1 MSKAIPDSSY
11 DSVGPNP
18 ICLEQTLYCSR
29 DRNFTY
35 RLTNIG
41 LYFNCNICKN
51 SQLFSS
57 QMLARPSAFSV
68 STCSWIYMQM
78 KVLRKHVFSVQIYF
92 STDYSRFLS
101 WINYPLQW
109 CTRTKLYIH
118 GHDKVFCKLIIF
130 FINYQ
135 IVSFLWNM
143 LTLTCKSYF
152 IGATLMILLNT
163 IKKQSNFVQ
172 P

>member
-1 MSKAIPDSSY
+1 MSKAIPDSNY

-68 STCSWIYMQM
+68 ATLYVHGYTCRDIYMQI
-78 KVLRKHVFSVQIYF
+78 KVLRKFKQKVCLVQTSVLRILDH
-92 STDYSRFLS
+92 TECIV
-101 WINYPLQW
+101 WI
-109 CTRTKLYIH
+109 TEH
-118 GHDKVFCKLIIF
+118 
-130 FINYQ
+130 
-135 IVSFLWNM
+135 
-143 LTLTCKSYF
+143 
-152 IGATLMILLNT
+152 
-163 IKKQSNFVQ
+163 
-172 P
+172 